1 MISKHV
7 AKVSVVGV
15 AATLALAAAPSFAAS
30 APTLSGP
37 ADRTGYGTITLT
49 GTTTPGAAVHLYES
63 AIIFNDLEPA
73 DDWEH
78 GGGTVTATADTA
90 GRYEITRYLDTG
102 FYFETESG
110 GVRSNKITVHMKVL
124 PNLWVDSPSAGS
136 VRAHVDASPNEP
148 TLPVQIQRAGS
159 GGAWTTVASGKTDS
173 AGAYVGT
180 VSGLAKG
187 TYTFRAYIG
196 ADPANGMLAN
206 YSAQRAITIA
216 GAAVTTPAAGSVQ
229 FTRIQY
235 NSPGTDTGSNTSLN
249 GEWVRLTNKTSKTI
263 NLKTWTVRDASAH
276 IYTFSATVNLA
287 GGKSVTVHTGKGTS
301 TSTDRYWGRAG
312 SGGYIWNNGGD
323 TATLRTGSGK
333 TIDTCKWGAG
343 SGVTSC

>member
-1 MISKHV
+1 MISKLV
-7 AKVSVVGV
+7 AKVSVTGI
-15 AATLALAAAPSFAAS
+15 AAALALAAAPSFAAS

-37 ADRTGYGTITLT
+37 ADRTGYGTITMT
-49 GTTTPGAAVHLYES
+49 GTATPGAAVHLYES

-78 GGGTVTATADTA
+78 GGGTVTATADTN
-90 GRYEITRYLDTG
+90 GHYSITRYLDTG
-102 FYFETESG
+102 FFFETESG
-110 GVRSNKITVHMKVL
+110 GVRSNKITVHMRVL
-124 PNLWVDSPSAGS
+124 PTLWLDSPSAGS

-159 GGAWTTVASGKTDS
+159 GGVWTTVASGKTDS
-173 AGAYVGT
+173 AGAYVGS

-187 TYTFRAYIG
+187 SYTFRAYIG

-206 YSAQRAITIA
+206 YSTQRAITIA
-216 GAAVTTPAAGSVQ
+216 GATAPAAGSVQ

-235 NSPGTDTGSNTSLN
+235 NSPGTDNGSNTSLN
-249 GEWVRLTNKTSKTI
+249 GEWVRLTNKTSKAM

-276 IYTFSATVNLA
+276 VYTFSATFNLGA
-287 GGKSVTVHTGKGTS
+287 GKSVTVHTGKGTS
-301 TSTDRYWGRAG
+301 TSTDRYWGRT
-312 SGGYIWNNGGD
+312 GYVWDNGGD

-343 SGVTSC
+343 SGATSC